1 MAFLASGT
9 HSAAVKCRTSCGT
22 SEALGFTRP
31 LRTNASGRSLR
42 PSSRKLIKKA
52 MAKQDAEGSEQGRLL
67 RDALEFNKPPSEST
81 IKQQP
86 GEAPADPQIEYK
98 AGDMLGNKYR
108 VIEVLGR
115 GKAGVTYKAERPGGG
130 AVAVK
135 ALSLRS
141 MADWKQLE
149 LFEKEADALRSLS
162 HPGIPAY
169 EDYFEVDSDG
179 DRAYFLVQE
188 LIEGKSL
195 AQMVEA
201 GWQPA
206 QKEVE
211 RIAHELLTTFSY
223 LQQQQVVHRD
233 VKPENIILEGG
244 KPGGKLLLVDFGGI
258 QQGSKDVADSEVMDT
273 GTLVGTYGYMAPEQ
287 LRGSAKPA
295 SDLFAL
301 GGTLLYL
308 LSGEPPSAYPQRRL
322 KVDFSRVEMSPRL
335 SSLLEGLLQ
344 PAYEDRLTATQA
356 KAVLAGQGSARQQQ
370 RQQQKAWNPFSQDGW
385 EEARQESKTSSSDRQ
400 AGNDDQ
406 ETASASGRHGHSDQA
421 RHRDSGLVAI
431 KGLTVQAMS
440 SWGQLE
446 MLEQE
451 AAMLRNL
458 NHPGI
463 PSCLSTFQCD
473 VDGSEG
479 FFIVQKLVSGRNL
492 QQMLDAGWRPAEQH
506 VERIAS
512 EVLALLVYL
521 QQQQVVHGAIEP
533 AHIMLEGGQAN
544 GAVSLIGFSRAT
556 KVDSQ
561 SNARNACISW
571 DAKAS
576 SSTSTWGQLY
586 DCRAPE
592 QLAGGA
598 RLASD
603 IYGLGCVLLYLLTA
617 RATARLA
624 RQAFSHPAD
633 AGTGPIT
640 DSTDTVPRLLH
651 ISTR

>member
-406 ETASASGRHGHSDQA
+406 ETASASGRQSEQQGIGFNNVLLA
-421 RHRDSGLVAI
+421 LAAAYVLPGPLFPLVA
-431 KGLTVQAMS
+431 LTLPFWLSGKSRRRSRSRSGSASEAEPSTSDTADSDWMS
-440 SWGQLE
+440 GTQRQQQGGFGFSDGPPDNSDSSSSNSENELSAE
-446 MLEQE
+446 EQE
-451 AAMLRNL
+451 ALRRRRRQQQMAA
-458 NHPGI
+458 
-463 PSCLSTFQCD
+463 FQ
-473 VDGSEG
+473 
-479 FFIVQKLVSGRNL
+479 Q
-492 QQMLDAGWRPAEQH
+492 QQMLFNMMR
-506 VERIAS
+506 
-512 EVLALLVYL
+512 
-521 QQQQVVHGAIEP
+521 
-533 AHIMLEGGQAN
+533 MMGG
-544 GAVSLIGFSRAT
+544 GMMGGYRGGF
-556 KVDSQ
+556 
-561 SNARNACISW
+561 
-571 DAKAS
+571 
-576 SSTSTWGQLY
+576 
-586 DCRAPE
+586 
-592 QLAGGA
+592 GGPFGM
-598 RLASD
+598 R
-603 IYGLGCVLLYLLTA
+603 GGF
-617 RATARLA
+617 RR
-624 RQAFSHPAD
+624 
-633 AGTGPIT
+633 GPFMF
-640 DSTDTVPRLLH
+640 
-651 ISTR
+651 